1 MGYLGHDPELWNRHG
16 GRRQAQEQYAQMG
29 DLLAAAAHAPAEEP
43 TGPVGYRVSSALR
56 PKEGQQLCGD
66 QLATV
71 ETGGMLYL
79 LLSDGMGSGRRPT
92 GRRR

>member
-1 MGYLGHDPELWNRHG
+1 
-16 GRRQAQEQYAQMG
+16 
-29 DLLAAAAHAPAEEP
+29 
-43 TGPVGYRVSSALR
+43 VGYRVSSALR

-79 LLSDGMGSGRRPT
+79 LLSDGMGSGEAARRESALT
-92 GRRR
+92 CRLLERGKRR